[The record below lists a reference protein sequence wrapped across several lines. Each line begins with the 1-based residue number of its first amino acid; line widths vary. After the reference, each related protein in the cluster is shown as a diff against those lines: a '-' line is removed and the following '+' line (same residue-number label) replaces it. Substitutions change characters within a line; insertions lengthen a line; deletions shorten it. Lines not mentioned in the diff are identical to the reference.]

1 MVSVKD
7 LLHDKEVIEKVK
19 KNSKIIGII
28 FLIFGILG
36 TLFPLIMSLTSAY
49 FLAWIL
55 LFSGITIGF
64 YTYKSNKKDWIG
76 WLKAFIYVVTA
87 ILITIYPGI
96 GVASLGIILAM
107 YLLMDSFAS
116 FALAAQNKEQKNYWL
131 IILNG
136 VFSLILAIIFLVGW
150 PFSSLFLVGLYVGI
164 SLFFDGVI
172 LLTMPSAIDKL
183 QEEIQK
189 QENSSTTS
197 QASS

>member
-1 MVSVKD
+1 MVGVKD
-7 LLHDKEVIEKVK
+7 LLHDKELIEKVK
-19 KNSKIIGII
+19 KNSKIIGVI
-28 FLIFGILG
+28 FLLFGILG
-36 TLFPLIMSLTSAY
+36 TLFPLLMSLTSAY

-76 WLKAFIYVVTA
+76 WLKAFIYIVTA
-87 ILITIYPGI
+87 ILIAIYPGI

-150 PFSSLFLVGLYVGI
+150 PFSSLFLVGLYIGI

-172 LLTMPSAIDKL
+172 LLTMPKAIDKL
-183 QEEIQK
+183 QEELSKEEQ
-189 QENSSTTS
+189 NTSS